1 MNERVLPDAAEAPA
15 AERGDELA
23 ALARALTPDPAE
35 LGLRERKKRAR
46 RGVLIDAAQDLVE
59 RHGLD
64 AVTVEQV
71 CEAAGVSTR
80 TFFNYF
86 DSKDDAVL
94 GHVAW
99 PADSGPAQVFAEGG
113 PTGELVDDLVALLA
127 GLFDAAPVGR
137 ERVERGFA
145 LARREPRLLAKHMGW
160 IEEHRDQLVALLRQ
174 RLGDPPEHPV
184 EVVTALTMVLVHASV
199 QDAADDA
206 GAAGRDGRARLAQ
219 VVADLRRLLSA
230 T

>member
-1 MNERVLPDAAEAPA
+1 MLPAAHEAAAES
-15 AERGDELA
+15 GDELA
-23 ALARALTPDPAE
+23 ALAQALTPDPAE

-71 CEAAGVSTR
+71 CDAAGVSTR

-94 GHVAW
+94 AHVAW
-99 PADSGPAQVFAEGG
+99 PADSGPARVFAEGG
-113 PTGELVDDLVALLA
+113 PTGQLVDDLVVLLA
-127 GLFDAAPVGR
+127 DLFESAPVGR
-137 ERVERGFA
+137 ERVERGFT

-160 IEEHRDQLVALLRQ
+160 VEEHRDQLVDLLRE
-174 RLGDPPEHPV
+174 RLGDPPAHPV
-184 EVVTALTMVLVHASV
+184 DVVTALTMVLVHAAV
-199 QDAADDA
+199 QDAAEP
-206 GAAGRDGRARLAQ
+206 GAPQRGGRDRLTH
-219 VVADLRRLLSA
+219 VVDELRHLLA
-230 T
+230 TT

>member
-1 MNERVLPDAAEAPA
+1 MQDGAPQA
-15 AERGDELA
+15 TDRERGDELA
-23 ALARALTPDPAE
+23 ELARALTPDPEE

-99 PADSGPAQVFAEGG
+99 PVDSGPAHLFAQGG
-113 PTGELVDDLVALLA
+113 PSGELVDDLVVLLA
-127 GLFDAAPVGR
+127 DLFESPPVGR
-137 ERVERGFA
+137 DRVERGFA

-160 IEEHRDQLVALLRQ
+160 VEEHRDQLVDLLRR

-184 EVVTALTMVLVHASV
+184 EVVTALTMVLVHAAV
-199 QDAADDA
+199 QDAAGGDA
-206 GAAGRDGRARLAQ
+206 APAERDGRARLTE
-219 VVADLRRLLSA
+219 VVTALRRLLDA
-230 T
+230 A